1 MICDR
6 LRQTTATIARIMRIY
21 DVCPDLRRLVSSELD
36 GLVARI
42 EALENLPVPAAARAI
57 PEDVVNLSAERA
69 RRGARGGPRPRP
81 APSGGDAA

>member
-6 LRQTTATIARIMRIY
+6 LRHTAASIERIMRIY
-21 DVCPDLRRLVSSELD
+21 RVCPDLRRLVASELD
-36 GLVARI
+36 VLAVRI
-42 EALENLPVPAAARAI
+42 EALENLPVPAAAREI
-57 PEDVVNLSAERA
+57 PEDVVNLAAERA